1 MSAKLSLIILNW
13 NGRAH
18 LDRCLNSIKAQI
30 TGNHEVIVVDNASVD
45 DSIESARHI
54 FPSAIIVPLDSN
66 DGFCKPNN
74 LAAKLAT
81 GDYLVFLNNDIVL
94 GPDFFKHLDD
104 AIQEYS
110 PDLLAVRMLQ
120 LRKPDL
126 IDNAGIYFAFYGAG
140 RQRFLGLRQDHN
152 QAMQAR
158 TGLTPS
164 GACFVIRREVF
175 LKLGGF
181 DESLFFNQEDNDLGL
196 KALEQK
202 LRCVYTPLPTIFH
215 YGSASANL
223 VSEKTY
229 YYMQR
234 NNELVFWRHL
244 RNSYIIGIVLH
255 IAYFVFHLIKALRA
269 SRVRLFFRAKMD
281 AMKVL
286 CRGSAP
292 PQPFR

>member
-1 MSAKLSLIILNW
+1 LSAKLSLIILNW

-18 LDRCLNSIKAQI
+18 LDGCLNSIKAQI

-45 DSIESARHI
+45 DSIQSARQI
-54 FPSAIIVPLDSN
+54 FPSAIIMALDSN

-74 LAAKLAT
+74 LAAKQAT

-94 GPDFFKHLDD
+94 GPDFFNHLDD

-152 QAMQAR
+152 QAMQSR

-255 IAYFVFHLIKALRA
+255 FAYFVFHLIKALRA

>member
-1 MSAKLSLIILNW
+1 
-13 NGRAH
+13 
-18 LDRCLNSIKAQI
+18 
-30 TGNHEVIVVDNASVD
+30 VIVVDNASVD
-45 DSIESARHI
+45 DSIQSARQI
-54 FPSAIIVPLDSN
+54 FPSAIIMALDSN

-74 LAAKLAT
+74 LAAKQAK
-81 GDYLVFLNNDIVL
+81 GEYLVFLNNDIVL

-152 QAMQAR
+152 QAMQSR

-175 LKLGGF
+175 LQLGGF

-229 YYMQR
+229 YYIQR

-255 IAYFVFHLIKALRA
+255 FAYFVFHLIKALRA